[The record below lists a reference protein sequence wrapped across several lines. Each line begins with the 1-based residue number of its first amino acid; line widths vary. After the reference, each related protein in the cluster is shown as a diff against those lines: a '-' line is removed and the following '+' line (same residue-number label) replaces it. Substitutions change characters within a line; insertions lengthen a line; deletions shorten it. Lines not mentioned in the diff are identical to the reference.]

1 MRGAAKRCF
10 SHKSRVFLKGRAA
23 ESKPA
28 GLPTRTAALSSTKRC
43 PGWTG
48 ADCHKG
54 GGLSVILAS
63 VGFDEAQRGFAVLP
77 ALWAA
82 FRQGRVAWGL
92 LMVSSGAVRSELPSG
107 LAVAK
112 MVISCDGA

>member
-1 MRGAAKRCF
+1 MRLRCFRAAQTRHARDAATVSNPERQRGAAR
-10 SHKSRVFLKGRAA
+10 L
-23 ESKPA
+23 
-28 GLPTRTAALSSTKRC
+28 
-43 PGWTG
+43 
-48 ADCHKG
+48 KG

-92 LMVSSGAVRSELPSG
+92 LMVSSGAVHSELPSG

>member
-1 MRGAAKRCF
+1 MSTGILLLDVVKAA
-10 SHKSRVFLKGRAA
+10 HAISR
-23 ESKPA
+23 
-28 GLPTRTAALSSTKRC
+28 
-43 PGWTG
+43 
-48 ADCHKG
+48 G

-82 FRQGRVAWGL
+82 FCQGRVAWGL
-92 LMVSSGAVRSELPSG
+92 LMVSSGAVHSELPSG

>member
-1 MRGAAKRCF
+1 M
-10 SHKSRVFLKGRAA
+10 
-23 ESKPA
+23 
-28 GLPTRTAALSSTKRC
+28 
-43 PGWTG
+43 
-48 ADCHKG
+48 
-54 GGLSVILAS
+54 ILAS